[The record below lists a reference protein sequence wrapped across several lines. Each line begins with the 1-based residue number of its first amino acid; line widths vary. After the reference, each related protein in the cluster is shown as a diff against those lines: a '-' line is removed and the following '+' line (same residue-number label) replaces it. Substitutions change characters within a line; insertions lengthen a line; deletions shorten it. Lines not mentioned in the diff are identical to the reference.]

1 MNSLNLSAESPQAVA
16 GSRRCLLATACGLS
30 ALNAEYVKSHTY
42 VKSLCEV
49 SHKKIDMSRSWMQK
63 VRGQSQV
70 SCVDIVVSDKYRQ
83 VQRKRP
89 IYSQKRTTVH
99 KRDPDTTISMD
110 MWIRLYMGLFCVL
123 WSSFANIWVSFVELV
138 YTYPIDVSFV

>member
-1 MNSLNLSAESPQAVA
+1 MCV
-16 GSRRCLLATACGLS
+16 LAFNTHTQHTHS
-30 ALNAEYVKSHTY
+30 THTHKTHTFNTRTQDSDTDKDKALNTHLYIHASVLCGYYIHT
-42 VKSLCEV
+42 
-49 SHKKIDMSRSWMQK
+49 
-63 VRGQSQV
+63 QV

-99 KRDPDTTISMD
+99 KRDPDTTLSMD

-123 WSSFANIWVSFVELV
+123 WSSFANMWVSFVELV